1 MILPANEAALSLL
14 ETRRSVPTSQLTE
27 PAPSETELAR
37 ILTIAT
43 RVPDHGALT
52 PWRFIIFSGDARH
65 QVGQRL
71 SAVYRLD
78 KQDMSPERLDKFA
91 GIMTRVFTYAPLVIL
106 IVSSPDPDAKIAL
119 REQELSAGAVAMNL
133 LNATHASGYG
143 AILLTGWAA
152 ESRGAA
158 DVYGLAPHEHIAAI
172 AHIGTAT
179 DIPADRPRPKLA
191 NLITRWTAPQ

>member
-1 MILPANEAALSLL
+1 MILPPNEAALRLL
-14 ETRRSVPTSQLTE
+14 ETRRSVPTSQLTD
-27 PAPSETELAR
+27 PAPSEAELAR

-52 PWRFIIFSGDARH
+52 PWRFITFSGDARH

-71 SAVYRLD
+71 SAVYRLE
-78 KQDMSPERLDKFA
+78 KQDMPPERLEKFA

-106 IVSSPDPDAKIAL
+106 IVSSPAPDAKIAL

-133 LNATHASGYG
+133 LNATHASDYG

-152 ESRGAA
+152 ESRSAA
-158 DVYGLAPHEHIAAI
+158 DIYGLAPHEHIAGI
-172 AHIGTAT
+172 VHIGTPT
-179 DIPADRPRPKLA
+179 DIPGDRPRPDLA
-191 NLITRWTAPQ
+191 NLVTHWTAPE

>member
-1 MILPANEAALSLL
+1 MIPPNEAALRLL
-14 ETRRSVPTSQLTE
+14 ETRRSVPTSQLAE
-27 PAPSETELAR
+27 PAPNEAELAR

-43 RVPDHGALT
+43 RVPDHGSLT
-52 PWRFIIFSGDARH
+52 PWRFIVFSGEARH

-71 SAVYRLD
+71 SAVYRLE
-78 KQDMSPERLDKFA
+78 KQDMPPERLEKFA
-91 GIMTRVFTYAPLVIL
+91 GIMTRVFSYAPLVIL
-106 IVSSPDPDAKIAL
+106 IVSSPDPEAKIAR

-158 DVYGLAPHEHIAAI
+158 DVYGLAPHEHIAGI
-172 AHIGTAT
+172 VHIGTAT
-179 DIPADRPRPKLA
+179 EMPSDRTRPDLTK
-191 NLITRWTAPQ
+191 LITHWVGVE

>member
-1 MILPANEAALSLL
+1 MSLSPNEAALRLL
-14 ETRRSVPTSQLTE
+14 ETRRSVPTSQLVE
-27 PAPSETELAR
+27 PAPSEAELAR
-37 ILTIAT
+37 ILTIAA
-43 RVPDHGALT
+43 RVPDHGSLT
-52 PWRFIIFSGDARH
+52 PWRFIVFSGDARH

-71 SAVYRLD
+71 SATYRLE
-78 KQDMSPERLDKFA
+78 KQDMPPERLEKFA

-106 IVSSPDPDAKIAL
+106 IVSSPAPDAKIAL

-158 DVYGLAPHEHIAAI
+158 DIYGLAPHEHIAGI
-172 AHIGTAT
+172 VHIGTPT
-179 DIPADRPRPKLA
+179 DIPADRARPKLA
-191 NLITRWTAPQ
+191 DLVTHWTTPE